1 MNRKR
6 LKRYYSEINLLSY
19 NNKDLILETWATL
32 KNLDKIINHENKP
45 IKGLESLLDETKSD
59 SIEESEDEEMNK
71 KRVLLKSLV
80 DKNLSNKPII
90 SQKELESSDES
101 DDSESELETEIVHY
115 IQIKGNKYILENSE
129 VFEILKNGT
138 KSKIYGTY
146 SNKNLEV

>member
-71 KRVLLKSLV
+71 KRVFRDISFFE
-80 DKNLSNKPII
+80 SCMII
-90 SQKELESSDES
+90 GVTL
-101 DDSESELETEIVHY
+101 IF
-115 IQIKGNKYILENSE
+115 I
-129 VFEILKNGT
+129 
-138 KSKIYGTY
+138 
-146 SNKNLEV
+146 